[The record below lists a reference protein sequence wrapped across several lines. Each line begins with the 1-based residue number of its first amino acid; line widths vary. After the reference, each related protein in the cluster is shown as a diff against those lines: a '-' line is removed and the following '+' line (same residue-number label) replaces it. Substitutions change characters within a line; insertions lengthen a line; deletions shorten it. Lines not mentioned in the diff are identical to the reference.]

1 MSSPVQQ
8 RSFSWRFLQ
17 RSLAFACATSLLLG
31 SSAKASSTV
40 LAFGQQNPADII
52 TATVSGG
59 VTSLSTAGNLDG
71 AGVSIPVSITNYLGV
86 PQVPFPILAY
96 ETFVG
101 VHSTGTATT
110 VAGTISQNF
119 VGTIDFTVSP
129 GVAGPGNPAFLIA
142 TFSGPNGTFSGGAG
156 GGSASLSASEPS
168 DTVTFTVPGLTFANA
183 AIALGFSGIVIPPG
197 LSTSGTTVGPFTA
210 QGAGTFSATV
220 VPEPSRT
227 LFGLLCGG
235 GGHARLRAQKDEES
249 RLNWPS
255 PGPVLASSSFSYQLR
270 QERSRD
276 RSCFFYRHSRNA
288 RERMKAPGKAN
299 CISSGLSLAKRNPRL
314 SHAIHISPIAAMSYD
329 QDSRSEPIVSIRH
342 VPNISP
348 FSIMRCC

>member
-1 MSSPVQQ
+1 MSCPVQQ
-8 RSFSWRFLQ
+8 RSLSWRFLR

-52 TATVSGG
+52 TASVSGG
-59 VTSLSTAGNLDG
+59 VTSLSTAGNADG

-96 ETFVG
+96 ETFVD

-119 VGTIDFTVSP
+119 VGTIDFTVNP
-129 GVAGPGNPAFLIA
+129 GVAGPGNAAFLIA

-168 DTVTFTVPGLTFANA
+168 DTVTFTVPGMSFGNA
-183 AIALGFSGIVIPPG
+183 AIALGFSGIVVPPG

-220 VPEPSRT
+220 VPEPSA
-227 LFGLLCGG
+227 LC
-235 GGHARLRAQKDEES
+235 
-249 RLNWPS
+249 
-255 PGPVLASSSFSYQLR
+255 LASCAVIVGTLAYGR
-270 QERSRD
+270 KK
-276 RSCFFYRHSRNA
+276 
-288 RERMKAPGKAN
+288 MKNQG
-299 CISSGLSLAKRNPRL
+299 
-314 SHAIHISPIAAMSYD
+314 
-329 QDSRSEPIVSIRH
+329 
-342 VPNISP
+342 
-348 FSIMRCC
+348 